1 MHMARLGTWW
11 SNWVG
16 LTFIQQLRLPNSGS
30 KELKLEKMVEHRN
43 KSKPYE
49 SARPNVASCIKFIYI
64 SQDVQGTRNALYCT
78 QILQIE
84 PSVFSSVLW
93 SGPNIL
99 VHIGHPLVDVDGFG
113 GTWPPQLW
121 DSTID
126 KLFPPSGHC
135 YRGIFGHWHLSSPR
149 PTTRCGAILVSVTK
163 AYQVEKHE

>member
-49 SARPNVASCIKFIYI
+49 SARPNVASCIYI
-64 SQDVQGTRNALYCT
+64 DITGCARDSKCSVLYSNST
-78 QILQIE
+78 
-84 PSVFSSVLW
+84 VFSSVLW